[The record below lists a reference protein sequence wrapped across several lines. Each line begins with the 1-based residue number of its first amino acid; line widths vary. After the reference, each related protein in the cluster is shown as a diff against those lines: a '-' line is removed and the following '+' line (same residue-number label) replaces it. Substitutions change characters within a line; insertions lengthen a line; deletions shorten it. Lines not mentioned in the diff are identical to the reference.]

1 MVIRPGGLLRCK
13 PTGAGVA
20 CWMTRRFRERRLL
33 APCEAKVLPYVLRG
47 CDLSVEASAPR
58 IDHRYST
65 ALHAGPR
72 SVRGA
77 PGAQLRNVM
86 ILAA

>member
-33 APCEAKVLPYVLRG
+33 APCEARCFRTCCGDATSAWRRQRRASITGTARRFMP
-47 CDLSVEASAPR
+47 DLVPC
-58 IDHRYST
+58 
-65 ALHAGPR
+65 
-72 SVRGA
+72 
-77 PGAQLRNVM
+77 
-86 ILAA
+86 AARLEHNCGTS